1 MFTKVLGVLF
11 LLAGQSLGDLKHLG
25 LHNFGLHISRPDHS
39 SSHHNNNAESEYNAF
54 LNQYYSNQW
63 QQYYQAQASYNQL
76 YGPNSLYGHYGYYYP
91 YGHEVHHG
99 HHGNHG
105 QHSQHGQQ
113 PTDNTTTTT
122 TSTTTTTTT
131 TPAPTT
137 TTTEQT
143 TSTAVATTKDPQTTS
158 TAVATTPGPDTTSTA
173 LASSNAVARYR
184 VHTTPLP
191 YPYEPN
197 PQINPYAL
205 HRIYPQ
211 HLYVK
216 DPSSAQ
222 LSPVYSYV
230 PYDQVQYVAKK

>member
-105 QHSQHGQQ
+105 QHK
-113 PTDNTTTTT
+113 
-122 TSTTTTTTT
+122 
-131 TPAPTT
+131 
-137 TTTEQT
+137 QT